1 MALTKEELKALSDLL
16 DEKLD
21 KRLAPIEKKL
31 DKIEGRLDAIETRL
45 DKVEGRLDAMETRLD
60 KVEGRLDAMEIR
72 LEKVEGRLDR
82 LETDVAAVKKG
93 LTEVRGAQ
101 IKIDRRISDIYNLA
115 LDAWGQGVENRAW
128 LQRMTK

>member
-1 MALTKEELKALSDLL
+1 MALTKEDLKALSDLL
-16 DEKLD
+16 DERLD
-21 KRLAPIEKKL
+21 KRLEPMEKKL
-31 DKIEGRLDAIETRL
+31 DKIENRLDTVESRL
-45 DKVEGRLDAMETRLD
+45 DKVES
-60 KVEGRLDAMEIR
+60 
-72 LEKVEGRLDR
+72 RLDR

-101 IKIDRRISDIYNLA
+101 IKMDRRISDIYNLA

>member
-31 DKIEGRLDAIETRL
+31 DKIEGRLDAI
-45 DKVEGRLDAMETRLD
+45 ETRLD

-115 LDAWGQGVENRAW
+115 LDAWGQGVESRAW

>member
-1 MALTKEELKALSDLL
+1 MTWTNEDLKALSDLL

-21 KRLAPIEKKL
+21 KRLDPMGKKL
-31 DKIEGRLDAIETRL
+31 DKIES
-45 DKVEGRLDAMETRLD
+45 
-60 KVEGRLDAMEIR
+60 R
-72 LEKVEGRLDR
+72 LEKVENKVTTIESRLDR

-93 LTEVRGAQ
+93 LTEVLGAQ
-101 IKIDRRISDIYNLA
+101 IKMDRRISDIYNLA

>member
-1 MALTKEELKALSDLL
+1 MALTKEDLKALSDLL
-16 DEKLD
+16 DERLD
-21 KRLAPIEKKL
+21 KRLEPMEKKL
-31 DKIEGRLDAIETRL
+31 DKIESRLDTIENRLDTIENRLDTIESRL
-45 DKVEGRLDAMETRLD
+45 DKVES
-60 KVEGRLDAMEIR
+60 
-72 LEKVEGRLDR
+72 RLDR

-101 IKIDRRISDIYNLA
+101 IKMDRRISDIYNLA

>member
-1 MALTKEELKALSDLL
+1 MTWTNEDLKALSDLL

-21 KRLAPIEKKL
+21 KRLDPMGKKL
-31 DKIEGRLDAIETRL
+31 DKIES
-45 DKVEGRLDAMETRLD
+45 
-60 KVEGRLDAMEIR
+60 R
-72 LEKVEGRLDR
+72 LEKVENKVTTIESRLDR

-101 IKIDRRISDIYNLA
+101 IKMDRRISDIYNLA

-128 LQRMTK
+128 LQKMTK

>member
-1 MALTKEELKALSDLL
+1 MALTKEDLKALSDLL
-16 DEKLD
+16 DERLD
-21 KRLAPIEKKL
+21 KRLEPMEKKL
-31 DKIEGRLDAIETRL
+31 DKIESRLDTIENRLDTVESRL
-45 DKVEGRLDAMETRLD
+45 DKVES
-60 KVEGRLDAMEIR
+60 
-72 LEKVEGRLDR
+72 RLDR

-101 IKIDRRISDIYNLA
+101 IKMDRRISDIYNLA

>member
-31 DKIEGRLDAIETRL
+31 DKI
-45 DKVEGRLDAMETRLD
+45 
-60 KVEGRLDAMEIR
+60 EGRLDAMEIR